1 MVSTATNGDDDFVR
15 ITEKVLAR
23 ILLTTNL

>member
-1 MVSTATNGDDDFVR
+1 MVSTATDGDGAFVR

>member
-1 MVSTATNGDDDFVR
+1 MVSTSTNGDAAFVR

-23 ILLTTNL
+23 ILLITNL